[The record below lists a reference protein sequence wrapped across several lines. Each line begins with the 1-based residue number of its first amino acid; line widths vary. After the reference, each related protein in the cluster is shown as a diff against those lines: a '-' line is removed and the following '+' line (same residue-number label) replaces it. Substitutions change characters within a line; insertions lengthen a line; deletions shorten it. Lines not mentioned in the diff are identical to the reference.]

1 MSKYE
6 NLIEK
11 ILQAQSDAN
20 IHFDDVCHLLL
31 LFGFNERIK
40 GSHHIFRKEGVEE
53 RLNLQRDGN
62 NVKPYQIKQ
71 VRNILLTY
79 NLTELL

>member
-31 LFGFNERIK
+31 RLGFNERIK

-62 NVKPYQIKQ
+62 NVIPYQIKQ